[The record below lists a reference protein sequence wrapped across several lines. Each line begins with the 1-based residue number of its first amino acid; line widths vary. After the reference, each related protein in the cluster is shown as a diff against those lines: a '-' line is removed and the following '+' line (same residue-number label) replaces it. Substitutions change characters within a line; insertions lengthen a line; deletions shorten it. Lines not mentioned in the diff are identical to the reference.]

1 MKNKMTQ
8 ATKYGIRLST
18 RFGLRRTVTDAGGMR
33 TGGGDKVDEGRP
45 TVRKRRS
52 AGGTVVRPGE
62 GGHSSEDVV
71 FVHSSM
77 GGQPKGIVKG
87 GEAEI
92 NAPAGPKPWML
103 LRVP

>member
-1 MKNKMTQ
+1 MENKLTQ
-8 ATKYGIRLST
+8 AIKYRIKLST
-18 RFGLRRTVTDAGGMR
+18 RFGLRRTVTDAGGKG
-33 TGGGDKVDEGRP
+33 TGGGGKVDEGRP

-71 FVHSSM
+71 FVNSSM

-87 GEAEI
+87 REAEI
-92 NAPAGPKPWML
+92 NAPTGPQPWML